1 VVRAPGAAHAQ
12 VVGRDRHVVL
22 AVPQIAAQRH
32 ALLVHRHVV
41 LGAAHALR
49 ERALVLVL
57 VLGDLTRQHA
67 SGRRRRVR

>member
-12 VVGRDRHVVL
+12 VVGRDRHLVL
-22 AVPQIAAQRH
+22 AVPQPVAQRH

-57 VLGDLTRQHA
+57 GDLTRQHA